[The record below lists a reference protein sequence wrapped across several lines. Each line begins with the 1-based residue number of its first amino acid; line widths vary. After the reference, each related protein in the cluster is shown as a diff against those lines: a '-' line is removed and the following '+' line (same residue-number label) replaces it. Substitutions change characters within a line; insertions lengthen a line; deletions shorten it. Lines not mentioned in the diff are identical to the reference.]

1 MSSRWYPVETPAGRT
16 LVDDR
21 GLPHRAAD
29 LRRTIAA
36 LEAQARQAPVGTLA
50 AMVLQAQIAR
60 RRAALRALE
69 ESR

>member
-1 MSSRWYPVETPAGRT
+1 MSRWYPVPTRSGPA

-50 AMVLQAQIAR
+50 AMVLQAQITR
-60 RRAALRALE
+60 RYAALRALE